1 MNCGAVNMLSSDSL
15 AALAGN
21 DNSPHVA
28 LVRGP
33 IVAALGAINNE
44 AVPSISLAY
53 LSGALSHAGYSVSWT
68 DAIAQGLGQFWPLAG
83 FPGYQC
89 QGLTL
94 ESMVADVPGQTNV
107 IGINA
112 MFSGEWPVTRRLIKM
127 LRARFPNA
135 LIVAGGEH
143 ITALTEFSLRES
155 PEIDVCVRGEGERV
169 FVELLNSLC
178 SGEYLPHVEG
188 IAYLTASGEYVENL
202 GLTRIRDLSELPWPH
217 WPDGYLQTF
226 WAAGKSA
233 GVLTDRDMPM
243 IISRGCPYQCTFC
256 SSPNMWTT
264 RYVLRDVDDV
274 IDEIKTYRDRY
285 DITSVQLYDLTAITK
300 KRWTVEF
307 CQRLLDEGIELNWSV
322 PQGTRSE
329 ILDEEALSY
338 LKRTGCHYL
347 VYAPESGSPRVLEE
361 IKKRITLDGLIK
373 SVMEAKRQELVLRM
387 NLIIGFPGE
396 TRLDVL
402 RTAWLG
408 IWMAVR
414 GVDEV
419 STNVFSPY
427 PGSELFRNLIEEKRL
442 EISDSYFLA
451 LTSLNSDF
459 FNLNPLTFNEN
470 MGSKELAVY
479 RLIILMGCYGLG
491 YLTHPSRIV
500 RTFQNWFG
508 GNKKAATVFEHRV
521 GDFLKRRFKSGP

>member
-1 MNCGAVNMLSSDSL
+1 
-15 AALAGN
+15 
-21 DNSPHVA
+21 
-28 LVRGP
+28 
-33 IVAALGAINNE
+33 
-44 AVPSISLAY
+44 
-53 LSGALSHAGYSVSWT
+53 
-68 DAIAQGLGQFWPLAG
+68 
-83 FPGYQC
+83 
-89 QGLTL
+89 
-94 ESMVADVPGQTNV
+94 
-107 IGINA
+107 
-112 MFSGEWPVTRRLIKM
+112 
-127 LRARFPNA
+127 
-135 LIVAGGEH
+135 
-143 ITALTEFSLRES
+143 
-155 PEIDVCVRGEGERV
+155 
-169 FVELLNSLC
+169 
-178 SGEYLPHVEG
+178 
-188 IAYLTASGEYVENL
+188 
-202 GLTRIRDLSELPWPH
+202 
-217 WPDGYLQTF
+217 
-226 WAAGKSA
+226 
-233 GVLTDRDMPM
+233 
-243 IISRGCPYQCTFC
+243 
-256 SSPNMWTT
+256 MWTT